1 MSQPDLNLAN
11 IENLKRIYQ
20 TESSILWSRAQS
32 VQIQSLVEENRFL
45 NLQNFS
51 AAFLGNRQLIN
62 QNTDDIFRDR
72 YNLLKNTPTK
82 NTNEKEYIDALEAQS
97 RIDILEHR
105 SKLNYVMQEANI
117 MMAAINRQLSEVV
130 EMMQETN
137 DQLISFNNRNLDK
150 NTELLQNINQAT
162 SSVES
167 QEISAI
173 EEENLARLKKLQVN
187 AMELEKSIADV
198 VHVTHSNREAILK
211 RTKYNENS
219 RTKILETRKHLADQL
234 LQIEK
239 LIGSS

>member
-1 MSQPDLNLAN
+1 MTTRNYVIPLGA
-11 IENLKRIYQ
+11 IV
-20 TESSILWSRAQS
+20 S
-32 VQIQSLVEENRFL
+32 VTGRGIPKPS
-45 NLQNFS
+45 
-51 AAFLGNRQLIN
+51 GN

-82 NTNEKEYIDALEAQS
+82 NTNEKQYIDALEAQS

-105 SKLNYVMQEANI
+105 SKLNHVMQEANI

-150 NTELLQNINQAT
+150 NIELLQNVKQST
-162 SSVES
+162 SSVEA
-167 QEISAI
+167 QQISAI
-173 EEENLARLKKLQVN
+173 EEENLARLKKLQVD

-198 VHVTHSNREAILK
+198 VHVTHANREAILK
-211 RTKYNENS
+211 RTKHNETS
-219 RTKILETRKHLADQL
+219 RTQILETRKHLSDQH

-239 LIGSS
+239 LIGA

>member
-82 NTNEKEYIDALEAQS
+82 NTNEKQYIDALEAQS

-105 SKLNYVMQEANI
+105 SKLNHVMQEANI

-137 DQLISFNNRNLDK
+137 DQLINFNNRNLDK
-150 NTELLQNINQAT
+150 NKELLQNINQAT
-162 SSVES
+162 SSVEA

-173 EEENLARLKKLQVN
+173 E
-187 AMELEKSIADV
+187 
-198 VHVTHSNREAILK
+198 
-211 RTKYNENS
+211 
-219 RTKILETRKHLADQL
+219 
-234 LQIEK
+234 
-239 LIGSS
+239 